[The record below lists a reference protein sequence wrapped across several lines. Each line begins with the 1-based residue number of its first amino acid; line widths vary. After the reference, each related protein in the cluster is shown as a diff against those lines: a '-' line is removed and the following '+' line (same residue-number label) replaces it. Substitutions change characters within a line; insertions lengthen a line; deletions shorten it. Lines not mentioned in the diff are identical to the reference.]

1 MKFLSDNFR
10 FINKT
15 ETYRQ
20 TNVGVTTVSIL
31 YIIFRTGGEVIRI
44 IEYAMLIYC
53 VLSWF
58 QPRQMW
64 FYKFRECLQPF
75 VMPFQGL
82 AQKVRERLSV
92 PLDFT
97 FLFAILGYQILE
109 RLWWTL
115 YRLLAVRVF

>member
-1 MKFLSDNFR
+1 M
-10 FINKT
+10 
-15 ETYRQ
+15 
-20 TNVGVTTVSIL
+20 SIL

-64 FYKFRECLQPF
+64 FYKFREFLQPF
-75 VMPFQGL
+75 VAPFQGL
-82 AQKVRERLSV
+82 AQKVMARLNA
-92 PLDFT
+92 PIDFT

-115 YRLLAVRVF
+115 YRLLAVRIF